1 MGYGGVWNGVS
12 VSMQRGFGICNIQ
25 FQFEKNFY
33 KKKLLVFVSN
43 IQYDDSDNVSEK
55 MKRILILNFG
65 FFCF

>member
-1 MGYGGVWNGVS
+1 MELMLACRENLEFAIYS
-12 VSMQRGFGICNIQ
+12 SSLKRTFI
-25 FQFEKNFY
+25 
-33 KKKLLVFVSN
+33 KKLLVLVSN

>member
-1 MGYGGVWNGVS
+1 MELVLACRENLEFAIYS
-12 VSMQRGFGICNIQ
+12 SSLKRTFI
-25 FQFEKNFY
+25 
-33 KKKLLVFVSN
+33 KKLLVLVSN